1 MTIRIEIF
9 GETAAEVITQLSVL
23 TAAMKA
29 PGGANQ
35 FSAPVHPQ
43 PIEATPAEKQTRS
56 RKAADKTDAAA
67 TTASTEPAAE
77 AGNESG
83 ASADTAAP
91 TTEAPAP
98 DAADSLSYATIRDK
112 LVALS
117 RLKGRDAIVAL
128 SDKFG
133 VTNLQNVPEAQWPQL
148 LAAVEAA
155 SAA

>member
-1 MTIRIEIF
+1 VTIRIEIF

-29 PGGANQ
+29 PAGANQ

-43 PIEATPAEKQTRS
+43 QIEATPAEKQTRS
-56 RKAADKTDAAA
+56 RKTADKTDAAA
-67 TTASTEPAAE
+67 SAEPAAE
-77 AGNESG
+77 AGNESS

-91 TTEAPAP
+91 TTEASAPA
-98 DAADSLSYATIRDK
+98 AADSLSYAAIRDK

-128 SDKFG
+128 NDKFG